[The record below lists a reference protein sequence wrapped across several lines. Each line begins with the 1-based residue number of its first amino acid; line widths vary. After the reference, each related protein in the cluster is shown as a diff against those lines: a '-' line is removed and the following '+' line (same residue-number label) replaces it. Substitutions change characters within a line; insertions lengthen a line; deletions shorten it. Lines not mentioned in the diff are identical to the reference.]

1 MFNIYNISNI
11 MSKNKKNNK
20 SNAPVEENNNTKVTE
35 KNTTVNPTSQTD
47 NKDKKEDNSKKEKS
61 PKDTPNAKQKENKT
75 VKVQEPIKEEDKTPG
90 ADSTIQTAEA
100 EEVKP
105 TKSNVE
111 NIDLSKFVLS
121 GNQRMSGD
129 GYARMLDVAERRIS
143 RMKPGDKSTVKMEQ
157 AFDYAMA
164 WGLTKACVQ
173 AFEEKKQCGIAV
185 PNDETIVKDIVSTFN
200 SLGVAIAPHKT
211 ENDGQMF
218 LEFQEVSKE
227 TKEAI
232 KEEEKIQKKEP
243 ETDPTKWN
251 TLEEAKNGLAYVLT
265 QNRVSF
271 PNRFNEV
278 LMKTRLYRKNQE
290 KDEAKKETWDKVG
303 LGALFKDAIEI
314 LGNKGTAL
322 TRGLCQGA
330 ISSLIIDHNPIF
342 AHATVKY
349 NLPMLNDQEVVD
361 LIKAF
366 IEVRRDDPK
375 LPVDETA
382 AVKNGILE
390 PTREFFLEV
399 PRNSELKVNITDPNS
414 DAVSL
419 AKKIMNKFYEA
430 YKDEIQKSNPDFNL
444 LATNKMIEIRN
455 MYVDKDAAF
464 ALYKADEYPKAIGA

>member
-1 MFNIYNISNI
+1 

-20 SNAPVEENNNTKVTE
+20 SNAPVEENKNTKAVE
-35 KNTTVNPTSQTD
+35 KNTTVDTNPQVD
-47 NKDKKEDNSKKEKS
+47 NKDKKDTNPNPQKDKKPVDK
-61 PKDTPNAKQKENKT
+61 PTAKQKEEKKE
-75 VKVQEPIKEEDKTPG
+75 KVQDPPVKEEDKTPG
-90 ADSTIQTAEA
+90 AEGNVQTTEA
-100 EEVKP
+100 EEIKP
-105 TKSNVE
+105 TKEERPTS
-111 NIDLSKFVLS
+111 IDLSKFMLS

-143 RMKPGDKSTVKMEQ
+143 RMKPGDKATVKMEQ

-173 AFEEKKQCGIAV
+173 AFEEKRQCGIAV

-243 ETDPTKWN
+243 ETDPTKWA
-251 TLEEAKNGLAYVLT
+251 TLDEAKNGLAYILT
-265 QNRVSF
+265 QNKVSF

-278 LMKTRLYRKNQE
+278 LMKTRMYRKNQE
-290 KDEAKKETWDKVG
+290 IDEAKKETWDKVG
-303 LGALFKDAIEI
+303 LGALFKDAITI

-330 ISSLIIDHNPIF
+330 ISSLIADHNPIF

-349 NLPMLNDQEVVD
+349 NLPMLNDQDVVD

-366 IEVRRDDPK
+366 IEVRKDDPK
-375 LPVDETA
+375 LPIDETA

-399 PRNSELKVNITDPNS
+399 PRNSELKVKITDPNS
-414 DAVSL
+414 NDVSL